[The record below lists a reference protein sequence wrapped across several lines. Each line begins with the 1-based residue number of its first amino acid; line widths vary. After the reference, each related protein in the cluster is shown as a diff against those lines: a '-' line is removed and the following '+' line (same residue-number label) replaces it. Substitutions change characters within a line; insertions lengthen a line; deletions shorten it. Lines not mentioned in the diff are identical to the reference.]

1 MKIGVI
7 ADTHLYRRMAPLPA
21 TVLDVFSDTDHIIH
35 AGDIVGRD
43 VITRLEA
50 LAPVTA
56 VAGNLDPVEIRARY
70 GDKKIVR
77 LGGLAIGICHG
88 HGTKGGTVERAIG
101 CFAGDRVD
109 CIIFGHSHIP
119 YCRVHDGVLLFNPGS
134 PTDKRRNQYYSV
146 GLLEID
152 AEIRP
157 RIVYFDK
164 EGVVI
169 EYNNT

>member
-56 VAGNLDPVEIRARY
+56 VAGNLDTDQIRERY
-70 GDKKIVR
+70 GEKKIVHT
-77 LGGLAIGICHG
+77 GGFSIGVCHG
-88 HGTKGGTVERAIG
+88 HGKGGKTMDRALL
-101 CFAGDRVD
+101 CFSGDDVD
-109 CIIFGHSHIP
+109 CIVFGHSHTP
-119 YCRVHDGVLLFNPGS
+119 YIGYHDGILVINPGS
-134 PTDKRRNQYYSV
+134 PTDKRRNPYFSV
-146 GLLEID
+146 GMIEINGVM
-152 AEIRP
+152 RP
-157 RIVYFDK
+157 RIVSFDR
-164 EGVVI
+164 EGAIV
-169 EYNNT
+169 